1 MRRALPLAVVA
12 LVCLAGCGGLVGDGS
27 SPASTSTPA
36 DVPTDSPLVNPPP
49 GLSEDGVTGVQTL
62 VDAHTDAL
70 DNRSFT
76 ERRSDRLLAANG
88 TTLAATN
95 STGRVNDAHDRAAT
109 SYRLTGIPASSERY
123 VPWFDQSVTRL
134 DQWYNGSQ
142 FVLRGDGP
150 NGTMYAS
157 VPPLG
162 TPTWGP
168 TTALERFY
176 YAAESTRVSS
186 ENGSIEVQLDGV
198 TGNWSIAR
206 VSVTVTD
213 GTVTVTMTDD
223 GRVTQYRTEFTGTL
237 ERAPN
242 TTVEG
247 EQVVEYTAVGE
258 TTVDR
263 PEWVDSAR
271 NATTTIN

>member
-27 SPASTSTPA
+27 NPTSTSTPA
-36 DVPTDSPLVNPPP
+36 NVPTDSPLVDPPT
-49 GLSEDGVTGVQTL
+49 GLTEDGVTGVQTL
-62 VDAHTDAL
+62 VEAHIDAL

-95 STGRVNDAHDRAAT
+95 STQRVNDAHDRAAT
-109 SYRLTGIPASSERY
+109 TYRLTGIPASSERY
-123 VPWFDQSVTRL
+123 VTWFDQSVTHL
-134 DQWYNGSQ
+134 DQWYNGNRSIY
-142 FVLRGDGP
+142 RGGGP
-150 NGTMYAS
+150 DGTMYAS
-157 VPPLG
+157 GPPRDRR
-162 TPTWGP
+162 TWVS
-168 TTALERFY
+168 TTALERSY
-176 YAAESTRVSS
+176 YAAESTTVSS

-206 VSVTVTD
+206 VPVTVTD
-213 GTVTVTMTDD
+213 ATVTVTMTAD

-271 NATTTIN
+271 NSTTTID